1 MKFGHLL
8 EFHKIPEWY
17 TQYCVY
23 NDHKKRIDGFKDCV
37 KKGYAR
43 KLKGYYTIN
52 KKGQIYCIDF
62 IKNYKDDVK
71 NKKAGKNLNS
81 DRDRKNTKKRKLS
94 FDDNRSNKDQDED
107 GERHF
112 KTEVELQKQR
122 SATEIGSVDDENE
135 RANSLV
141 DPLTGQPRSKEA
153 EDKDRHFSIQKFDD
167 NYLPDKLKGKEMQ
180 AVTEGK

>member
-23 NDHKKRIDGFKDCV
+23 NDHKKRIDGFKDCI
-37 KKGYAR
+37 KKGYAK

-52 KKGQIYCIDF
+52 NKGQIYCIDF

-71 NKKAGKNLNS
+71 NKKAGKNEANS
-81 DRDRKNTKKRKLS
+81 NRNRKSTRKRKLS
-94 FDDNRSNKDQDED
+94 FDDNRSHKDQDDD

-112 KTEVELQKQR
+112 KTEVEL
-122 SATEIGSVDDENE
+122 
-135 RANSLV
+135 
-141 DPLTGQPRSKEA
+141 
-153 EDKDRHFSIQKFDD
+153 
-167 NYLPDKLKGKEMQ
+167 
-180 AVTEGK
+180 